1 MQIDHAIQDHLLH
14 NRVRMLIVGA
24 GGTGSAFLLN
34 LPYLH
39 QALTAWGHPRGLE
52 VTVMDGDTVSEN
64 NCVRQPFAV
73 SDIGHNKA
81 TVLVSRLNLFWGLN
95 WSAVPRHFTRKCLL
109 TRSAGYDSFDIVVG
123 CVDSRAARR
132 EITAA
137 VTSSTS
143 STSYYLDL
151 GNNSSSGQFVL
162 GQPLNSRN
170 RRRKDRLRIVS
181 ELFPEMLD
189 EEEDPLPSCSA
200 TAAINA
206 QEPFVNQTLAVSAL
220 SMLTRLFRYGRIP
233 YQGAFWSAETGRM
246 VSLVIDPDQRRRL
259 SRATERRKA
268 A

>member
-1 MQIDHAIQDHLLH
+1 
-14 NRVRMLIVGA
+14 
-24 GGTGSAFLLN
+24 
-34 LPYLH
+34 
-39 QALTAWGHPRGLE
+39 
-52 VTVMDGDTVSEN
+52 
-64 NCVRQPFAV
+64 
-73 SDIGHNKA
+73 
-81 TVLVSRLNLFWGLN
+81 
-95 WSAVPRHFTRKCLL
+95 
-109 TRSAGYDSFDIVVG
+109 
-123 CVDSRAARR
+123 VDSRAARR
-132 EITAA
+132 EITAS

-162 GQPLNSRN
+162 GQPLNSCN

-200 TAAINA
+200 AAAINA

-233 YQGAFWSAETGRM
+233 YQGAFWNAETGRM
-246 VSLVIDPDQRRRL
+246 ASLVIDPDQRRRL
-259 SRATERRKA
+259 SRATARRKA